1 VHASHSNR
9 KRICL
14 PPRWCTEPAQQPGAV
29 APLTPLQP
37 VERCK
42 LNLEQDLRT
51 DEALMLAYRDGEERA
66 FEALYARWRGPL
78 YRYFLR
84 QCGHAGQA
92 DELFQDVFMRVISAA
107 AAYEPTAKFTTW
119 LFRIAHNRLVDH
131 WRKLGREP
139 VDPLALGD
147 EEDAAFDPPAPEHA
161 APEPRAAQRELGE
174 ALLAALNELPETQRE
189 AFLLA
194 EEGGLTLE
202 EIASVAGVGRETIK
216 SRLRYATAKLRNKL
230 ESWR

>member
-1 VHASHSNR
+1 M
-9 KRICL
+9 
-14 PPRWCTEPAQQPGAV
+14 
-29 APLTPLQP
+29 
-37 VERCK
+37 
-42 LNLEQDLRT
+42 EQDLRT
-51 DEALMLAYRDGEERA
+51 DEGLMLAYRDGDAAA

-92 DELFQDVFMRVISAA
+92 DELFQDVFMRVIGAA
-107 AAYEPTAKFTTW
+107 ASYEPTAKFTTW

-131 WRKLGREP
+131 WRKSGREP
-139 VDPLALGD
+139 LDPLAPNGD
-147 EEDAAFDPPAPEHA
+147 DDDAALDPPAPDHVG
-161 APEPRAAQRELGE
+161 PERRAEQQQLRA
-174 ALLAALNELPETQRE
+174 ALLAALNELPDVQRE

-202 EIASVAGVGRETIK
+202 EIAAVSGVGRETIK

>member
-1 VHASHSNR
+1 METD
-9 KRICL
+9 
-14 PPRWCTEPAQQPGAV
+14 P
-29 APLTPLQP
+29 
-37 VERCK
+37 
-42 LNLEQDLRT
+42 RT
-51 DEALMLAYRDGEERA
+51 DEGLMLAYRDGEAAA

-92 DELFQDVFMRVISAA
+92 DELFQDVFMRVIGAA
-107 AAYEPTAKFTTW
+107 AGYEASARFTTW

-131 WRKLGREP
+131 WRKMGREP
-139 VDPLALGD
+139 VDPIAGG
-147 EEDAAFDPPAPEHA
+147 EDGGEAAFDPPAPEAA
-161 APEPRAAQRELGE
+161 APERQAESRQLGA
-174 ALLAALNELPETQRE
+174 ALLAALDALPEVQRE

-202 EIASVAGVGRETIK
+202 EIAAVAGVGRETIK

>member
-1 VHASHSNR
+1 M
-9 KRICL
+9 
-14 PPRWCTEPAQQPGAV
+14 
-29 APLTPLQP
+29 
-37 VERCK
+37 
-42 LNLEQDLRT
+42 EQDLRT
-51 DEALMLAYRDGEERA
+51 DEALMLAYRYGEGAA

-92 DELFQDVFMRVISAA
+92 DELFQDVFMRVIGAA
-107 AAYEPTAKFTTW
+107 AGYEPTAKFATW

-131 WRKLGREP
+131 WRKAGREP
-139 VDPLALGD
+139 VDPLPSGEDGD
-147 EEDAAFDPPAPEHA
+147 DCEFDPPAPEGA
-161 APEPRAAQRELGE
+161 APERQAERRELAK
-174 ALLAALNELPETQRE
+174 ALMAALNALPEVQRE

-202 EIASVAGVGRETIK
+202 EIASISGVGRETIK
-216 SRLRYATAKLRNKL
+216 SRLRYATRKLRNQL

>member
-1 VHASHSNR
+1 
-9 KRICL
+9 
-14 PPRWCTEPAQQPGAV
+14 
-29 APLTPLQP
+29 
-37 VERCK
+37 
-42 LNLEQDLRT
+42 
-51 DEALMLAYRDGEERA
+51 MLAYRDGEAAA

-92 DELFQDVFMRVISAA
+92 DELFQDVFLRVIGAA
-107 AAYEPTAKFTTW
+107 ANYEPSAKFTTW

-131 WRKLGREP
+131 WRKTGREP
-139 VDPLALGD
+139 FDPLSSDDDGD
-147 EEDAAFDPPAPEHA
+147 DCEFDPPAPEGA
-161 APEPRAAQRELGE
+161 APERQAEQRQLGQ
-174 ALLAALNELPETQRE
+174 ALMAALNELPELQRE

-202 EIASVAGVGRETIK
+202 EIASIAGVGRETIK
-216 SRLRYATAKLRNKL
+216 SRLRYATGKLRHEL

>member
-1 VHASHSNR
+1 M
-9 KRICL
+9 
-14 PPRWCTEPAQQPGAV
+14 
-29 APLTPLQP
+29 
-37 VERCK
+37 
-42 LNLEQDLRT
+42 EQDLRT
-51 DEALMLAYRDGEERA
+51 DEALMLAYRDGEAAA

-92 DELFQDVFMRVISAA
+92 DELFQDVFMRVIGAA
-107 AAYEPTAKFTTW
+107 ANYEATARFSTW

-131 WRKLGREP
+131 WRKMGREP
-139 VDPLALGD
+139 VDPLASTEDGD
-147 EEDAAFDPPAPEHA
+147 DCEFDPPAPEGVV
-161 APEPRAAQRELGE
+161 PEREAERKQLG
-174 ALLAALNELPETQRE
+174 AALMSALNSLPELQRE

-202 EIASVAGVGRETIK
+202 EIASISGVGRETIK
-216 SRLRYATAKLRNKL
+216 SRLRYATAKLRDKL

>member
-1 VHASHSNR
+1 M
-9 KRICL
+9 
-14 PPRWCTEPAQQPGAV
+14 
-29 APLTPLQP
+29 
-37 VERCK
+37 
-42 LNLEQDLRT
+42 EQDLRT
-51 DEALMLAYRDGEERA
+51 DEALMLAYRDGEAAA

-92 DELFQDVFMRVISAA
+92 DELFQDVFMRVIGAA
-107 AAYEPTAKFTTW
+107 ASYEASARFSTW

-139 VDPLALGD
+139 VDPLAAAGD
-147 EEDAAFDPPAPEHA
+147 GDDCEFDPPAPESA
-161 APEPRAAQRELGE
+161 APEREAERKQLG
-174 ALLAALNELPETQRE
+174 AALMSALNALPELQRE

-202 EIASVAGVGRETIK
+202 EIAAISGVGRETIK
-216 SRLRYATAKLRNKL
+216 SRLRYATAKLRDKL

>member
-1 VHASHSNR
+1 M
-9 KRICL
+9 
-14 PPRWCTEPAQQPGAV
+14 
-29 APLTPLQP
+29 
-37 VERCK
+37 
-42 LNLEQDLRT
+42 EQDLRT
-51 DEALMLAYRDGEERA
+51 DEALMLAYRDGEAAA

-92 DELFQDVFMRVISAA
+92 DELFQDVFMRVIGAA
-107 AAYEPTAKFTTW
+107 ANYEATARFSTW

-131 WRKLGREP
+131 WRKMGREP
-139 VDPLALGD
+139 VDPLASTEDGD
-147 EEDAAFDPPAPEHA
+147 DCAFDPPAPEGA
-161 APEPRAAQRELGE
+161 VPEREAERKQLG
-174 ALLAALNELPETQRE
+174 AALMSALNSLPELQRE

-202 EIASVAGVGRETIK
+202 EIASISGVGRETIK
-216 SRLRYATAKLRNKL
+216 SRLRYATAKLRDKL

>member
-1 VHASHSNR
+1 LA
-9 KRICL
+9 
-14 PPRWCTEPAQQPGAV
+14 
-29 APLTPLQP
+29 
-37 VERCK
+37 
-42 LNLEQDLRT
+42 QDLRS
-51 DEALMLAYRDGEERA
+51 DEALMLAYRDGEGHA

-92 DELFQDVFMRVISAA
+92 DELFQDVFMRVIGAA
-107 AAYEPTAKFTTW
+107 AGYEASAKFSTW

-131 WRKLGREP
+131 WRKMGREP
-139 VDPLALGD
+139 VDPLASNEEGGD
-147 EEDAAFDPPAPEHA
+147 CEFDPPAEEDAAPER
-161 APEPRAAQRELGE
+161 RAEQRELGE
-174 ALLAALNELPETQRE
+174 ALLAALNELPEVQRE

-202 EIASVAGVGRETIK
+202 EIASLAGVGRETIK

>member
-1 VHASHSNR
+1 M
-9 KRICL
+9 
-14 PPRWCTEPAQQPGAV
+14 
-29 APLTPLQP
+29 
-37 VERCK
+37 
-42 LNLEQDLRT
+42 EQDLRT
-51 DEALMLAYRDGEERA
+51 DEALMLAYRDGEGAA

-92 DELFQDVFMRVISAA
+92 DELFQDVFMRVIGAA
-107 AAYEPTAKFTTW
+107 ANYEPTAKLSTW

-139 VDPLALGD
+139 VDPLANGEGGD
-147 EEDAAFDPPAPEHA
+147 DGEIDPPAPEGS
-161 APEPRAAQRELGE
+161 APERQAERKELGD
-174 ALLAALNELPETQRE
+174 ALIAALNELPEVQRE

-202 EIASVAGVGRETIK
+202 EIASVSGVGRETIK
-216 SRLRYATAKLRNKL
+216 SRLRYATAKLRHKL

>member
-1 VHASHSNR
+1 
-9 KRICL
+9 
-14 PPRWCTEPAQQPGAV
+14 
-29 APLTPLQP
+29 
-37 VERCK
+37 
-42 LNLEQDLRT
+42 LEQDLRT
-51 DEALMLAYRDGEERA
+51 DEALMLAYRNGEADA
-66 FEALYARWRGPL
+66 FEVLYARWRGPL

-92 DELFQDVFMRVISAA
+92 DELFQDVFMRVIGAA
-107 AAYEPTAKFTTW
+107 AGYEVSAKFATW

-131 WRKLGREP
+131 RRKTGREP
-139 VDPLALGD
+139 VDAFASAGNA
-147 EEDAAFDPPAPEHA
+147 EDCAFEPPAPEHA
-161 APEPRAAQRELGE
+161 TPERRAEQKELGT
-174 ALLAALNELPETQRE
+174 ALLTALNELPEVQRE

>member
-1 VHASHSNR
+1 
-9 KRICL
+9 
-14 PPRWCTEPAQQPGAV
+14 
-29 APLTPLQP
+29 
-37 VERCK
+37 
-42 LNLEQDLRT
+42 
-51 DEALMLAYRDGEERA
+51 MLAYRGGEGLA

-92 DELFQDVFMRVISAA
+92 DELFQDVFMRVIGAA
-107 AAYEPTAKFTTW
+107 AGYEPSAKFSTW

-131 WRKLGREP
+131 WRKMGRDP
-139 VDPLALGD
+139 VDPFASS
-147 EEDAAFDPPAPEHA
+147 EEGEDCEFDPPAAADA
-161 APEPRAAQRELGE
+161 APERRAEQRELGE
-174 ALLAALNELPETQRE
+174 ALMAALNELPEVQRE

-202 EIASVAGVGRETIK
+202 EIASLAGVGREAIK

>member
-1 VHASHSNR
+1 
-9 KRICL
+9 
-14 PPRWCTEPAQQPGAV
+14 
-29 APLTPLQP
+29 
-37 VERCK
+37 
-42 LNLEQDLRT
+42 LEQDLRT
-51 DEALMLAYRDGEERA
+51 DEALMLAYRGGDGAA

-92 DELFQDVFMRVISAA
+92 DELFQDVFMRVIGAA
-107 AAYEPTAKFTTW
+107 ANYEATAKFTTW

-131 WRKLGREP
+131 WRKSGREP
-139 VDPLALGD
+139 VDASTQGD
-147 EEDAAFDPPAPEHA
+147 DGDDCAFDPPAPEDA
-161 APEPRAAQRELGE
+161 APEHRAERKQLAE
-174 ALLAALNELPETQRE
+174 ALVAALNELPEVQRE

-202 EIASVAGVGRETIK
+202 EIASISGVGRETIK
-216 SRLRYATAKLRNKL
+216 SRLRYATAKLRHKL

>member
-1 VHASHSNR
+1 
-9 KRICL
+9 
-14 PPRWCTEPAQQPGAV
+14 
-29 APLTPLQP
+29 
-37 VERCK
+37 
-42 LNLEQDLRT
+42 LEQDLRT
-51 DEALMLAYRDGEERA
+51 DAALMLAYRDGDAAA

-92 DELFQDVFMRVISAA
+92 DELFQDVFMRVIGAA
-107 AAYEPTAKFTTW
+107 ASYEATAKFATW

-139 VDPLALGD
+139 VDLLPSGGD
-147 EEDAAFDPPAPEHA
+147 DGDCAFDPPAPDAA
-161 APEPRAAQRELGE
+161 APERQAEQRELGE
-174 ALLAALNELPETQRE
+174 ALMAAVNALPEVQRE

-216 SRLRYATAKLRNKL
+216 SRLRYATAKLRHKL
-230 ESWR
+230 EAWR

>member
-1 VHASHSNR
+1 
-9 KRICL
+9 
-14 PPRWCTEPAQQPGAV
+14 
-29 APLTPLQP
+29 
-37 VERCK
+37 
-42 LNLEQDLRT
+42 
-51 DEALMLAYRDGEERA
+51 MLAYRDGEERA

-92 DELFQDVFMRVISAA
+92 DELFQDVFMRVIGAA

-139 VDPLALGD
+139 VDQLASSSED
-147 EEDAAFDPPAPEHA
+147 EDDVFDPPAPEYA
-161 APEPRAAQRELGE
+161 VPERRAEQRELGE
-174 ALLAALNELPETQRE
+174 ALLAALNALPEVQRE

-202 EIASVAGVGRETIK
+202 EIAAVAGVGRETIK
-216 SRLRYATAKLRNKL
+216 SRLRYATAKLRKTL
-230 ESWR
+230 EPWR